1 MLAVTSKSLF
11 SLETVVILVILTAI
25 AFKKIH
31 HKKRLLPA
39 SFFGRRRSQALG
51 CKLVRRHIRG
61 FTLVE
66 LLVVIAI
73 IVLLSFLAV
82 PAIQSLGKA
91 GGFTKAVYDMADSLN
106 LARSYAMAQNTY
118 VYVGLTEVDVT
129 QLPTASPQVS
139 GNGGR
144 VVLAAVATND
154 GTNGMNGAP
163 LSATTWSADYTP
175 NSGPNK
181 TPGGNLTLV
190 RQAQAF
196 DFLHIATVA
205 FPAGTGTMD
214 RPTPST
220 AVLPTQAGA
229 VGSFSLPLG
238 TALGGGKY
246 NFYTST
252 PSATITYNPHGSVL
266 DASGNPVQ
274 RLEIDLQ
281 PMSGTAV
288 PLAPGN
294 VNQGNLAAIVI
305 DGTTG
310 AITVYRP

>member
-1 MLAVTSKSLF
+1 MSKQTRH
-11 SLETVVILVILTAI
+11 E
-25 AFKKIH
+25 KC
-31 HKKRLLPA
+31 LLPA
-39 SFFGRRRSQALG
+39 DYPWISRSQLSNY
-51 CKLVRRHIRG
+51 KSLRIKIRG
-61 FTLVE
+61 FTLIE

-73 IVLLSFLAV
+73 IALLSFLAV
-82 PAIQSLGKA
+82 PAIESLGKA
-91 GGFTKAVYDMADSLN
+91 GGFSKAVYDMADSLN
-106 LARSYAMAQNTY
+106 LARSYAVAQNTY

-129 QLPTASPQVS
+129 QLPSASPQAYS
-139 GNGGR
+139 GIGGR
-144 VVLAAVATND
+144 VILAAVATND

-163 LSATTWSADYTP
+163 LSAGTWSADYTP
-175 NSGPNK
+175 NSGPNQ

-190 RQAQAF
+190 RQAQVF

-220 AVLPTQAGA
+220 VVLPAQAGA

-281 PMSGTAV
+281 PMSGAKI
-288 PLAPGN
+288 PPSPGN
-294 VNQGNLAAIVI
+294 ANQGNLAAIVI

-310 AITVYRP
+310 AVTVYRP